1 MTKQEIQELKAS
13 LSIREVIGRY
23 TKLNRVGRRW
33 MGLCPFHGD
42 RHPSLS
48 VNEEKGSFVCYAC
61 GERGDVF
68 AFVSKI
74 ENVGFVE
81 AANKLS
87 IDSGQLAIEG
97 KDNKEARRKKK
108 IATRSNC
115 PLSIPNCQL
124 KTKLSW
130 LCCCPQVADVRN

>member
-1 MTKQEIQELKAS
+1 
-13 LSIREVIGRY
+13 
-23 TKLNRVGRRW
+23 

-87 IDSGQLAIEG
+87 IDSGQLTIEG
-97 KDNKEARRKKK
+97 KDNKEARLLPERLAVKEKKE

-115 PLSIPNCQL
+115 PLSTPNCQL

-130 LCCCPQVADVRN
+130 LCCCPRVADVRN